1 MSKYTTEVRFI
12 CEEAC
17 GLLESKG
24 YNDIDSII
32 TKAIPKIF
40 SFNFPI
46 FDENYRSVLELKIL
60 KHFYTREIGE
70 ETVGLWKLRLD
81 TKLNEIMPYYNKLYS
96 SELIEFN
103 PLYSVSYK
111 KEYDG
116 ENASNNLANEQIVD
130 DSNNYY
136 EKEISKNNVTSS
148 YNNENGTTNSNTNNN
163 KATRNDRENKTN
175 NEQWDAY
182 SDTPQGSLNNIG
194 DNSYLTNARNIDTN
208 INEKTTDNNI
218 STEAQNNSTSN
229 TYENRSNN
237 VNAGEEKEKDT
248 TKTNYDRKRNTL
260 DKRNTTENYLEKV
273 VGYNGINPNKMLN
286 DYRETFLNID
296 MMVINE
302 LDCLFMQLW

>member
-70 ETVGLWKLRLD
+70 ETVGLWKLRFD

-103 PLYSVSYK
+103 PLYSVSYR

-136 EKEISKNNVTSS
+136 EKEISKNNSS
-148 YNNENGTTNSNTNNN
+148 QIIRHKQLN
-163 KATRNDRENKTN
+163 NKTN
-175 NEQWDAY
+175 
-182 SDTPQGSLNNIG
+182 PNI
-194 DNSYLTNARNIDTN
+194 
-208 INEKTTDNNI
+208 I
-218 STEAQNNSTSN
+218 S
-229 TYENRSNN
+229 
-237 VNAGEEKEKDT
+237 
-248 TKTNYDRKRNTL
+248 
-260 DKRNTTENYLEKV
+260 
-273 VGYNGINPNKMLN
+273 KMP
-286 DYRETFLNID
+286 
-296 MMVINE
+296 
-302 LDCLFMQLW
+302 